1 MSIFKSSFNPNV
13 RKQLEV
19 RQEAIGSK
27 RHTPQTV
34 QYFNARNAWIRMTS
48 AVDVGEDSGA
58 LAKSYIL
65 QGGTLTSN
73 GVPRYPIG
81 GKEGKYTLQ
90 NQAGETNRLGLRP
103 MPGITGIE
111 VKSKS
116 AYGSLREI
124 NVSFNCWDIKQLEEL
139 ELLYMRPGY
148 TVLVEWG
155 WAPFLD
161 NKGNLQGNIQYYDKI
176 FTKNY
181 KKEDIWKE
189 TYNKS
194 AETGN
199 YDAMY
204 GFIKNYSWSARPDGG
219 YDCTTSI
226 ISMGEIL
233 ESLKVNYSAF
243 NVPNLE
249 KDGILAKSLG
259 FTLPKE
265 VAESYSQNVVA
276 GLCHELYE
284 IANTKCNDFAEYK
297 VVDANNKNKEYIFL
311 KFPVDISGAEES
323 KSSIIKSGKQIY
335 TTLESFVDIMNR
347 YVLLSDQQNQTPM
360 VKLSVRDSEITA
372 KGEPLLCLGNKYQ
385 LTTNPAVCLIS
396 NHAWEDPTAN
406 FNIPDSGADFDTLKK
421 IVKNTSKNY
430 FYNGDFNTLQFG
442 VIGNIYVNLEYIY
455 KLVINENLA
464 AQDKKEKNDIALFDL
479 IKQMMSGISTAIGNV
494 ANFELHIDPTDNNVA
509 RIIDVNYVDATDRDE
524 VYKNAFILET
534 HNTKSVVRS
543 YRLESQIFQDQSTII
558 AIGAQAQGGALGAD
572 VNTLVD
578 FNQNLIDRI
587 IPKKEA
593 PTTIEKSD
601 PQEEIKIKVEA
612 LVKNIQT
619 LLSYI
624 NKIDPSWWE
633 FKGDYDASK
642 ASEYS
647 NALKDIIN
655 FYKSLVNV
663 DSKNRAII
671 PTKLSIEMD
680 GIGGI
685 VIGNLFRLP
694 DDLLPRGYKGGKVG
708 SKLAYAVTELG
719 HSLKN
724 NDWVTNLTAQTIIL
738 DKPKGGLSTANFAT
752 IQKIA
757 ASAAAAAEN
766 PSEENYQKL
775 NDQLTKID
783 PAQLPGPASKDI
795 PPNVTVDRV
804 IAAMQRKG
812 YTFYANTNFGRN
824 KVNIVGIRE
833 KNKAVNAIDSTTGR
847 PLFVSNYFTDYIVMF
862 YYDENGKRFDRIGWQ
877 TTSPGLHYEAKKFGG
892 GDRTIMMVEGQYID
906 AYRRGK
912 HQGKVDTLCQAKSM
926 KYFRDPSLNSQ
937 YNSTNIMTGIYGTNI
952 HPSGTYGAN
961 DPNKR
966 IDDWSA
972 GCQVLRSYDDYLWM
986 KQAMINQLE
995 KANYKFFTYTLLN
1008 IVDI

>member
-1 MSIFKSSFNPNV
+1 MSIFKSSFNSNV
-13 RKQLEV
+13 KKQLEI
-19 RQEAIGSK
+19 RQEAIGSN
-27 RHTPQTV
+27 RHAPQTV

-65 QGGTLTSN
+65 QGGTLTSG
-73 GVPRYPIG
+73 GVPRFPIG

-124 NVSFNCWDIKQLEEL
+124 NVKFNCWDLKQLEEL

-161 NKGNLQGNIQYYDKI
+161 NNNKLQGNIQYYDKI
-176 FTKNY
+176 FIKDY

-189 TYNKS
+189 IYNKS

-219 YDCTTSI
+219 YDCSTTI

-243 NVPNLE
+243 DVPNLE
-249 KDGILAKSLG
+249 KDGILAKSLN
-259 FTLPKE
+259 FTLSKE
-265 VAESYSQNVVA
+265 VAESYSQNIVA
-276 GLCHELYE
+276 GVCHELYE
-284 IANTKCNDFAEYK
+284 IANDRCADFSEYSIIDRNNGNK
-297 VVDANNKNKEYIFL
+297 VYIFF
-311 KFPVDISGAEES
+311 KFPVDISGTEES

-335 TTLESFVDIMNR
+335 VTLESFFDIMNR
-347 YVLLSDQQNQTPM
+347 YVLLSDKENNTPV
-360 VKLSVRDSEITA
+360 VKISVRDSEITA
-372 KGEPLLCLGNKYQ
+372 KGEPLLCLGSKYQ
-385 LTTNPAVCLIS
+385 LSTNPAVCLIS
-396 NHAWEDPTAN
+396 NHAWENPTAN
-406 FNIPDSGADFDTLKK
+406 FNIPDSAADFETLKK
-421 IVKNTSKNY
+421 IVKNTSKDY

-479 IKQMMSGISTAIGNV
+479 IKQMISGISTAIGNV
-494 ANFELHIDPTDNNVA
+494 ANFELHVDPTDNNIA
-509 RIIDVNYVDATDRDE
+509 RIIDVNYVDITDRDE
-524 VYKNAFILET
+524 AYKNAFILET

-543 YRLESQIFQDQSTII
+543 YKLESQIFPEQSSII

-572 VNTLVD
+572 VNTLID
-578 FNQNLIDRI
+578 FNQNLVDRI
-587 IPKKEA
+587 ISKKEA
-593 PTTIEKSD
+593 PTTTSKSD
-601 PQEEIKIKVEA
+601 PQEEMKIKAEA
-612 LVKNIQT
+612 LVKNTQT

-655 FYKSLVNV
+655 FYKSLVSV

-708 SKLAYAVTELG
+708 SKIAYAVTGLG
-719 HSLKN
+719 HSLQN
-724 NDWVTNLTAQTIIL
+724 NDWKTNIDAQFIIL
-738 DKPKGGLSTANFAT
+738 DKPKEGLSTADFAT

-757 ASAAAAAEN
+757 AAAALTADD

-775 NDQLTKID
+775 NDQLTKVD

-795 PPNVTVDRV
+795 PPNITVDKV
-804 IAAMQRKG
+804 IAAMKRKG
-812 YTFYANTNFGRN
+812 YTIYANTNFGRN
-824 KVNIVGIRE
+824 KLNIVGIRE
-833 KNKAVNAIDSTTGR
+833 EKKIINQS
-847 PLFVSNYFTDYIVMF
+847 LVSNYFTDYIVMF
-862 YYDENGKRFDRIGWQ
+862 YYDENGKRFDRIGFQ
-877 TTSPGLHYEAKKFGG
+877 TTAPGLHYEAKKFGG
-892 GDRTIMMVEGQYID
+892 GNRTIMMVEGQYID
-906 AYRRGK
+906 AYKRGK
-912 HQGKVDTLCQAKSM
+912 HLGKVDTLVQDKSM

-952 HPSGTYGAN
+952 HPSGNYQNN
-961 DPNKR
+961 DRNKL
-966 IDDWSA
+966 INNWSA
-972 GCQVLRSYDDYLWM
+972 GCQVLRSFDDYLWM